1 MKKLTILFII
11 TLIMLCIVPALAQ
24 EIRYDAP
31 TGQAIWAVQFT
42 APPQSTGTIII
53 EQYNGDQKS
62 GTFSYT
68 GFPSTVTNVALSGDT
83 STTNYLI
90 SGLTAPL
97 YLELWNADNQT
108 SGIRKLKLGYGQV
121 RIGRTGLWND
131 YVEVDIAKS
140 PIKTL
145 IFDSD
150 QEVEINVEYIS
161 ETDAVEKL
169 NDEREQSILDLAWAV
184 FWDALDFGY
193 GLYYWVSFLF
203 TKENLLL
210 LVALF
215 LAVPMA
221 FAAKN
226 SRGNPEKFF
235 RQYFKSVRGFFEF
248 ILSLWKYLL
257 EMIGTVRGWFRI

>member
-1 MKKLTILFII
+1 MRKLIFIA
-11 TLIMLCIVPALAQ
+11 LVLMVCIIPVIAQ

-68 GFPSTVTNVALSGDT
+68 GFPSTVTNVALEGDT
-83 STTNYLI
+83 RTTNYI
-90 SGLTAPL
+90 VSGWVAPL
-97 YLELWNADNQT
+97 YLELWNADNTT

-169 NDEREQSILDLAWAV
+169 NDEREQSILELAWAV

-210 LVALF
+210 IIALF
-215 LAVPMA
+215 LSVPMA

-226 SRGNPEKFF
+226 SRGNPEKFY
-235 RQYFKSVRGFFEF
+235 RQYFKSLRGFFEF
-248 ILSLWKYLL
+248 MLSMWRMLI
-257 EMIGTVRGWFRI
+257 ETIGTIRGWFRVL